1 VGFYFQFSP
10 NISVTP
16 HAAFGSDP
24 FHTPFIISNNS
35 YLKFSNVR
43 THCLLSNVK
52 FIRGGGMTGGDFSS
66 KDGEAHLIAPG
77 ESIAV
82 SCVQESINIA
92 PNEGL
97 LSADIRID
105 VMFEVFPYGYRDEE
119 KTFRFV
125 AVKTDNGHWFWLPQ
139 PIGKP

>member
-1 VGFYFQFSP
+1 
-10 NISVTP
+10 
-16 HAAFGSDP
+16 
-24 FHTPFIISNNS
+24 
-35 YLKFSNVR
+35 
-43 THCLLSNVK
+43 
-52 FIRGGGMTGGDFSS
+52 MTGGDFSS

-125 AVKTDNGHWFWLPQ
+125 AVRPTMV
-139 PIGKP
+139 IGFGFLSQLANRKNMVLSRYG